1 MLREKG
7 RIKMT
12 CQLFFTNLPY
22 NCLDRELKEWME
34 SRGIETESI
43 RIIRDLVAGVSPAFA
58 YADLKD
64 PLRLAQAVA
73 VLNGKKMRN
82 QVIIVK
88 QASERRLTDSK
99 AASASVRP

>member
-1 MLREKG
+1 MPS
-7 RIKMT
+7 
-12 CQLFFTNLPY
+12 QLFFVNIPY
-22 NCLDRELKEWME
+22 NCSDRELKEWIE

-64 PLRLAQAVA
+64 HTRLDEAMS

-82 QVIIVK
+82 QTITVK
-88 QASERRLTDSK
+88 QALARPAIEPK
-99 AASASVRP
+99 VVRPSVIR